1 MRVKLNDG
9 RIVNVPDGIGGA
21 QARAYIDTH
30 YRKPSFGERIGGNL
44 MLGAAGLSEKIGNL
58 TDLLGLGTEGLRI
71 AEQIKSQ
78 PLAARVE
85 AQPAESML
93 GSLGEGLV
101 RFLPELP
108 LYAVGELAAL
118 RGLSMLPKGAR
129 VVEALRPIK
138 GEGILPST
146 AKAVPRAALGGAA
159 VGSVAGV
166 PAEAGVVER
175 LKEGGIEAAQFA
187 AAVSVLHPAFM
198 GLRMAVGKA
207 LGKHWRRVTDADM
220 ERFKDLD
227 ERARLVQNDPEI
239 NEAVNTYFGIEG
251 TPKSFS
257 DAYSRY
263 NRDMALLDQGTGK
276 PGGPPKPSPGAGIG
290 PEKPGDRRLP
300 RMPEEVKSDTQDT
313 TGLQGVKRE
322 GEEPGRPVSDTGAG
336 GEKTPAGGVLQE
348 PAQGKTEAKPTEGLT
363 VEEAETQARDIL
375 TKAEEKIKFER
386 LGGAARKSVRRKAK
400 REALAVM
407 KQAGVD
413 KLPEPL
419 TSEVSSVQNLDKAKH
434 TKEELGLPPEAD
446 SVDVE
451 AAYEDR
457 MLDETANLKP
467 EEFTMDRLV
476 MLVRDGYTPDEI
488 DSMSVGQIRELL
500 NRMPETVDRDLIAK
514 SREAA
519 RKVDITSRITEAFRE
534 RDYDKV
540 EALTKAQAD
549 ERAKD
554 LTTSQ
559 ERDLAN
565 GIEGR
570 TSKYG
575 EGDISED
582 GINEADKA
590 INDVMAL
597 ADKPEAELTEEDL
610 GAIKRLVGARVDVID
625 DVVKRSPGSPSR
637 YELIKSRVGA
647 LREEGRFKP
656 TEEPIEGEGEIATGL
671 EEPKDRTETA
681 TTGTRVE
688 TAPTGRRE
696 IKTAED
702 WENLLTEEGMPG
714 ELGDV
719 RDELNF
725 EEGADTRTW
734 SDTTFDFMG
743 LQQMYEMAVENLRKL
758 GPKVD
763 LASKQL
769 LSISRGIMVEGH
781 KKFTQFRT
789 RFKEITGDLWN
800 NIKHMARKLWQA
812 ATEWYKSSR
821 IGNERGYLG
830 SQKAADYDYML
841 KRGRTYIEQRLGR
854 PEFEVSDAAAE
865 IDEPFFQRL
874 YNFAMANDGGMVK
887 LPEMF
892 RHPELYHSYPTLRN
906 VKLIMSNRISG
917 IGMWD
922 ETNKRLYIN
931 RDYCGRRMSQG
942 LMQFIKG
949 DIMHEV
955 QHAIDY
961 IEGRVV
967 QGRRRNALS
976 EPGVLEAVLYVCNKY
991 KDHHRFF
998 NEAYEAIGNATIEGK
1013 PIYDFLVELNGAMKE
1028 RKKIYIDLAER
1039 EAELTRLSEG
1049 PKISFSNIAAKNK
1062 DVARLK
1068 IELTRKDSVVGQLSQ
1083 KLDDLVDQNDSL
1095 SHVLYLME
1103 EFENRARYVES
1114 KLYPAYKSAPVFEPD
1129 DPLLFSTPTS
1139 TRPVQNVMD
1148 AQRVIKDVKG
1158 SKDVIK
1164 DEKGVKVLAKV
1175 QGEPTK
1181 VIKTRIEEK
1190 DISPIMEYISSPTNW
1205 SRGTLAETHV
1215 VNLNKAEMLFGH
1227 VYSLHATSLRAA
1239 EALLTKEERAT
1250 FGDVLRGKRKAAS
1263 DGELQAQEAVQS
1275 FLGSMRERYKLFLRD
1290 QYKRHLSADEN
1301 AALQEIVSGVPEEVV
1316 FEKYRWKE
1324 VIDKKTGQAVNKPNL
1339 DQEVIRDIVKE
1350 YKEIDKWGLE
1360 DYVPNVELGRYKL
1373 LTKDGAIV
1381 AVGVSKKDAIR
1392 KAINYMERNQDAT
1405 ELYLDTKFTSWS
1417 ENATGLSRRQY
1428 WSMVG
1433 RLKVNLTKQL
1443 EGLNAGVAEHVA
1455 KKAMKRQ
1462 FIVKPTD
1469 KFSPF
1474 TKERHD
1480 VLIGEQ
1486 EIFPVLFNYAY
1497 SMEKK
1502 MHLDPVLH
1510 EIRRALPD
1518 MPPNLRN
1525 ALQNLAEDV
1534 KGRYHFSDKL
1544 FDFVAEKFG
1553 WRMRG
1558 ASRAVASIRALE
1570 TNLKL
1575 GYRPVAAAINF
1586 ASGQGHVWVKT
1597 GSKYYAQAVS
1607 FLNTAEGRKFMAE
1620 VEPWLGMDFV
1630 QESTGKLA
1638 TKKPIGVPLGMFQ
1651 KPEVPNREIGVL
1663 ANYFYAMGEMGMD
1676 KVEAKEF
1683 AIRAN
1688 WFQNFTYNMANLPRM
1703 LRSPMGKLL
1712 GQFKPYFVKELE
1724 FIRHLKGVEAARYIG
1739 MQLTLAGPR
1748 GYVMVLR
1755 SLPIIGLMPWWD
1767 DIESW
1772 FNKEYPQASRGIGG
1786 ALGVDV
1792 SAPATFQFPSEM
1804 RDWMGPAL
1812 SDLVNFKKTVLQ
1824 PMLEGVVQHESK
1836 LVPIRGAAE
1845 VQGWLGSTIPI
1856 FRHYSNMI
1864 DQVVDK
1870 DGWVKDERGRR
1881 MYQIDNVYA
1890 FAAKSVAG
1898 ATDIEMSKIRT
1909 AERII
1914 GKETRRVAESK
1925 MNIIDAVLERV
1936 SRGEPIDDDLKELM
1950 VRYHIRPAS
1959 LRRAAKFR
1967 VLDPRTRRLLL
1978 TEVARRPEVMDMF
1991 PE

>member
-1 MRVKLNDG
+1 MRVRLNDG
-9 RIVNVPDGIGGA
+9 NIVDVPDSVPLE

-30 YRKPSFGERIGGNL
+30 YIKPSLGERVGGNL
-44 MLGAAGLSEKIGNL
+44 LLGAAGMSEKIGNL
-58 TDLLGLGTEGLRI
+58 TNLLGLGKQGLDI
-71 AEQIKSQ
+71 AERIKSQ
-78 PLAARVE
+78 PLAAKIE
-85 AQPAESML
+85 SQPAESML

-129 VVEALRPIK
+129 VVEALKPIR

-146 AKAVPRAALGGAA
+146 AKAVPRAALGGAV

-166 PAEAGVVER
+166 PAEADIVER

-220 ERFKDLD
+220 ERYKDLD
-227 ERARLVQNDPEI
+227 ERARLIQNDPEL
-239 NEAVNTYFGIEG
+239 NEAVNAYFGIEG
-251 TPKSFS
+251 TPKSFNE
-257 DAYSRY
+257 AYSRY
-263 NRDMALLDQGTGK
+263 NRDMSLLDMETGK
-276 PGGPPKPSPGAGIG
+276 PEPEVKGKKKVEKKRVEPKP
-290 PEKPGDRRLP
+290 KPK
-300 RMPEEVKSDTQDT
+300 EEPSDTQDT
-313 TGLQGVKRE
+313 TGLQGSERV
-322 GEEPGRPVSDTGAG
+322 GEEPGRTVQDEGTGTTETATG
-336 GEKTPAGGVLQE
+336 RVLQE
-348 PAQGKTEAKPTEGLT
+348 PTQGKAEAKPTEGLT

-386 LGGAARKSVRRKAK
+386 LGGAARKSVRKKAK
-400 REALAVM
+400 KEALAVM
-407 KQAGVD
+407 KRAGKD

-419 TSEVSSVQNLDKAKH
+419 TSEVSSVQNLDKANY
-434 TKEELGLPPEAD
+434 TKEELGLPQEAD
-446 SVDVE
+446 AVDIE
-451 AAYEDR
+451 AAAEDR
-457 MLDETANLKP
+457 LADEMANLRP
-467 EEFTMDRLV
+467 EELTMDRLV
-476 MLVRDGYTPDEI
+476 MLVREGYTPEQI

-500 NRMPETVDRDLIAK
+500 NRMPETVDRDLITK

-519 RKVDITSRITEAFRE
+519 RKVDISSRITEAFRE

-565 GIEGR
+565 RIEGKA
-570 TSKYG
+570 SEHG
-575 EGDISED
+575 EGDITEE
-582 GINEADKA
+582 GIAEADKA
-590 INDVMAL
+590 INDVMAIVE
-597 ADKPEAELTEEDL
+597 KPEEELTEADL
-610 GAIKRLVGARVDVID
+610 TAIKNLVGARIDVVDDVI
-625 DVVKRSPGSPSR
+625 KRSLGSPSR
-637 YELIKSRVGA
+637 LNLIKERVGV
-647 LREEGRFKP
+647 LKSEGRLKEP
-656 TEEPIEGEGEIATGL
+656 TTEAAEGEIETSL
-671 EEPKDRTETA
+671 EDTTTPKA
-681 TTGTRVE
+681 TTGK
-688 TAPTGRRE
+688 RE
-696 IKTAED
+696 VKTAED

-714 ELGDV
+714 ELD
-719 RDELNF
+719 F
-725 EEGADTRTW
+725 EGKADTRTW
-734 SDTTFDFMG
+734 EDTTFDFMG

-758 GPKVD
+758 GPKIESTNKHLV
-763 LASKQL
+763 AV
-769 LSISRGIMVEGH
+769 SRGIMTEEP
-781 KKFTQFRT
+781 KKFSEFRV
-789 RFKEITGDLWN
+789 RLKEVAGDLWDS
-800 NIKHMARKLWQA
+800 IKHMARKLWQS
-812 ATEWYKSSR
+812 ATEWYKNSR

-830 SQKAADYDYML
+830 SVNAASYNDMVKQGRVYTE
-841 KRGRTYIEQRLGR
+841 KRLNR
-854 PEFEVSDAAAE
+854 PEFERADNFATINDAELGSLAANPRQDATTLNARWLLS
-865 IDEPFFQRL
+865 ILRYTNL
-874 YNFAMANDGGMVK
+874 YNDYPFLEKVK
-887 LPEMF
+887 VGIRDLPGNTVASW
-892 RHPELYHSYPTLRN
+892 HNPEQVLFLDTQYTNGFLNGR
-906 VKLIMSNRISG
+906 LNRATFLG
-917 IGMWD
+917 
-922 ETNKRLYIN
+922 T
-931 RDYCGRRMSQG
+931 
-942 LMQFIKG
+942 
-949 DIMHEV
+949 IMHEV

-961 IEGRVV
+961 YEGRITFM
-967 QGRRRNALS
+967 GRTPSLASPDIMSSL
-976 EPGVLEAVLYVCNKY
+976 LYICSKY
-991 KDHHRFF
+991 GDGSNVFTR
-998 NEAYEAIGNATIEGK
+998 AQDQLLGATIEGK
-1013 PIYDFLVELNGAMKE
+1013 SLFEFFTLLNNTFKE
-1028 RKKIYIDLAER
+1028 RKSLIDTISKLQRNTFDYTGVKTPRHIKDELATVNIELAKKDIELAELQGKVD
-1039 EAELTRLSEG
+1039 ALSSE
-1049 PKISFSNIAAKNK
+1049 K
-1062 DVARLK
+1062 DIK
-1068 IELTRKDSVVGQLSQ
+1068 Y
-1083 KLDDLVDQNDSL
+1083 
-1095 SHVLYLME
+1095 VLYLMKE
-1103 EFENRARYVES
+1103 YENRARYVES
-1114 KLYPAYKSAPVFEPD
+1114 KISPNKEFVFDEN
-1129 DPLLFSTPTS
+1129 DPLFFSTATDSSVVKDLGDAKIVVDDLKTS
-1139 TRPVQNVMD
+1139 KE
-1148 AQRVIKDVKG
+1148 IVKN
-1158 SKDVIK
+1158 
-1164 DEKGVKVLAKV
+1164 ERGVKIAERL
-1175 QGEPTK
+1175 QGEPINVLKNK
-1181 VIKTRIEEK
+1181 VDEK

-1205 SRGTLAETHV
+1205 SRGTLAESHV
-1215 VNLNKAEMLFGH
+1215 TNLNKAEMLFGH

-1263 DGELQAQEAVQS
+1263 NGEIQAQEAVQS

-1301 AALQEIVSGVPEEVV
+1301 AALQEIISGVPEDVV

-1324 VIDKKTGQAVNKPNL
+1324 VVDKKTGKAVNKPNL
-1339 DQEVIRDIVKE
+1339 DQEVLRDIVKE
-1350 YKEIDKWGLE
+1350 YNEIDKWGLE

-1373 LTKDGAIV
+1373 VTKDGAVV
-1381 AVGVSKKDAIR
+1381 AVGMSRKDATR
-1392 KAINYMERNQDAT
+1392 KAINYLERNQDAT

-1443 EGLNAGVAEHVA
+1443 EGLNTGVAEHIA

-1469 KFSPF
+1469 KFSQF
-1474 TKERHD
+1474 AQERKD

-1518 MPPNLRN
+1518 MPQNLRS
-1525 ALQNLAEDV
+1525 ALQSLAEDV

-1558 ASRAVASIRALE
+1558 ASRAVASVRALE

-1597 GSKYYAQAVS
+1597 GSKYYAEAVKY
-1607 FLNTAEGRKFMAE
+1607 LHTPEGRKFLTE

-1638 TKKPIGVPLGMFQ
+1638 SKKPIGVPLGMFQ
-1651 KPEVPNREIGVL
+1651 KPEVPNREVGVL
-1663 ANYFYAMGEMGMD
+1663 ANYLFAMGEMGMSEI
-1676 KVEAKEF
+1676 EAREF

-1724 FIRHLKGVEAARYIG
+1724 FIRHLKGAEVARYIG
-1739 MQLTLAGPR
+1739 MQMALAGPR

-1767 DIESW
+1767 EIEGW

-1845 VQGWLGSTIPI
+1845 VQGWLGTTIPI

-1864 DQVVDK
+1864 DQVIDK

-1881 MYQIDNVYA
+1881 MYQIDNVYG
-1890 FAAKSVAG
+1890 FAAKSIAG

-1909 AERII
+1909 AERVV

-1925 MNIIDAVLERV
+1925 MNIIDSVLERV
-1936 SRGEPIDDDLKELM
+1936 SKGEPIDDELRELM
-1950 VRYHIRPAS
+1950 IRYHIKPSS

-1967 VLDPRTRRLLL
+1967 VLDPMTRRLLL
-1978 TEVARRPEVMDMF
+1978 TEVARRPEIIDLY